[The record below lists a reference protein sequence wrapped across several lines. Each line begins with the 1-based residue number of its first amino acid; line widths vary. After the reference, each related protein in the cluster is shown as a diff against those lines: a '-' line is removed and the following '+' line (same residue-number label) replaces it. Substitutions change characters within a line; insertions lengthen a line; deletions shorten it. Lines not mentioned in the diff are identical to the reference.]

1 MSDYVDG
8 PLSAFVGMLVR
19 EYCRGNGND
28 NDNGDSDGVDKVVPA
43 MTKCGYACSDHASA
57 HKVGYASAC
66 VMESEFKDTDPRMH
80 TGNDK
85 LEFLSF
91 EHMLEFAKVALSFA
105 YEMGSV
111 E

>member
-1 MSDYVDG
+1 
-8 PLSAFVGMLVR
+8 MLVQ
-19 EYCRGNGND
+19 EYCD
-28 NDNGDSDGVDKVVPA
+28 VEAA

-57 HKVGYASAC
+57 HKAGYASAC
-66 VMESEFKDTDPRMH
+66 VMESEFKDMDPRFH

-85 LEFLSF
+85 IEYLSF